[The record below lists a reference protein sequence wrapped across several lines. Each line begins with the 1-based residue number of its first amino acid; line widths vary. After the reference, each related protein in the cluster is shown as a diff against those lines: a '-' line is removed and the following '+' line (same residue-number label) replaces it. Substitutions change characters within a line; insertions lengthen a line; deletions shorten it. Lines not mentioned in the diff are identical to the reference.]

1 MQKRKIASC
10 YSLPFIEHEIKKL
23 FSFLAMVILQESIR
37 VMLKLWS
44 IFNLLK
50 TCRDRTSIS
59 TSVLRIS
66 SVCFARF
73 LGSLT
78 FFAS

>member
-1 MQKRKIASC
+1 MQKCKIASC
-10 YSLPFIEHEIKKL
+10 YSLPFIEHETKKL

-50 TCRDRTSIS
+50 TRVVTGLAY
-59 TSVLRIS
+59 LRQ
-66 SVCFARF
+66 C
-73 LGSLT
+73 
-78 FFAS
+78 